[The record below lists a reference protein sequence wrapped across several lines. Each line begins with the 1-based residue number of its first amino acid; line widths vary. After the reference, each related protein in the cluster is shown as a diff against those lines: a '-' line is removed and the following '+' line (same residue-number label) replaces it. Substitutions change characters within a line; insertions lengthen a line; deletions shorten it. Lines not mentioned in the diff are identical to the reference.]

1 MRIFCLLVIVHLF
14 FVDESRR
21 VNEGDKVLFLIKFLI
36 CYVRFMYVTLGRKHY
51 FFFVEKMELKS
62 RISMKVFKKTRIFSN
77 AL

>member
-21 VNEGDKVLFLIKFLI
+21 VNEGEKVLFLIKFLI
-36 CYVRFMYVTLGRKHY
+36 YYVRFMYVTLGRKHY
-51 FFFVEKMELKS
+51 FFFEKMEVKS